1 MKNSNYMLFIEINS
15 FEYIFFVGKKDENNN
30 FEILFNID
38 IPITGFENNRIS
50 DLEKIFNV
58 IKENIFVI
66 EQKFSCT
73 FREVVLILDNLN
85 PKFINVSGFKK
96 LNSSQILRENITYIL
111 NTLKSYVDQT
121 EEKKTILH
129 IFNSSFS
136 LDNKKIQNLPI
147 GLFGDFYSHELSLAL
162 INTND
167 YKNLNNIFDK
177 CNLKINKIFLK
188 SFVQGSLLSDNNL
201 NNETF
206 SHITIND
213 DNSKI
218 FYFEKDSL
226 KFQQNFNF
234 GSNIIIKDISKI
246 TSLSA
251 DTTTNI
257 LKETELSEKIV
268 DSDYLDKKF
277 FANDNF
283 RKIKKKLIYE
293 IVLARAQE
301 LSDLMILKNINFT
314 YHNKLSKV
322 IFLEF
327 SSKLQSTS
335 LVEILQKTLSMNK
348 TYDVRPSLCSKE
360 QMLNN
365 VNKLVHYGWKKEAI
379 PISQPRKS
387 IISRVFDTIFG

>member
-251 DTTTNI
+251 DTTMNI
-257 LKETELSEKIV
+257 LKETELSEKII

-277 FANDNF
+277 FTNDNF

-301 LSDLMILKNINFT
+301 LSDLMILKNVNFT
-314 YHNKLSKV
+314 YHNKLSKI

-387 IISRVFDTIFG
+387 MISRFFDTIFG

>member
-177 CNLKINKIFLK
+177 CNLKINKILLK

-251 DTTTNI
+251 DTTINI
-257 LKETELSEKIV
+257 LKETELSEKII

-277 FANDNF
+277 FTNDNF

-301 LSDLMILKNINFT
+301 LSDLMILKNVNFT
-314 YHNKLSKV
+314 YHNKLSKI

-387 IISRVFDTIFG
+387 MISRFFDTIFG

>member
-1 MKNSNYMLFIEINS
+1 M
-15 FEYIFFVGKKDENNN
+15 
-30 FEILFNID
+30 
-38 IPITGFENNRIS
+38 
-50 DLEKIFNV
+50 
-58 IKENIFVI
+58 
-66 EQKFSCT
+66 
-73 FREVVLILDNLN
+73 
-85 PKFINVSGFKK
+85 
-96 LNSSQILRENITYIL
+96 
-111 NTLKSYVDQT
+111 
-121 EEKKTILH
+121 
-129 IFNSSFS
+129 
-136 LDNKKIQNLPI
+136 
-147 GLFGDFYSHELSLAL
+147 FGDFYSHELSLAL

-251 DTTTNI
+251 DTTMNI
-257 LKETELSEKIV
+257 LKETELSEKII

-277 FANDNF
+277 FTNDNF

-301 LSDLMILKNINFT
+301 LSDLMILKNVNFT
-314 YHNKLSKV
+314 YHNKLSKI

-387 IISRVFDTIFG
+387 MISRFFDTIFG

>member
-96 LNSSQILRENITYIL
+96 LNGSQILRENITYIL

-177 CNLKINKIFLK
+177 CNLKINKILLK

-251 DTTTNI
+251 DTTMNI
-257 LKETELSEKIV
+257 LKETKLREKII
-268 DSDYLDKKF
+268 DNDYLDKKF
-277 FANDNF
+277 FTNDNF

-301 LSDLMILKNINFT
+301 LSDLMILKNVNFT
-314 YHNKLSKV
+314 YHNKLSKI